1 MNTQVI
7 RRIKNVIRCRDNGTA
22 LSKKTRWCIELVGLV
37 CASVMVHVGSY
48 VVPLLI
54 ILYCLTKWHIDAP
67 LIWLDVIIHYLQV
80 QNVLT
85 KLIKHSSVT
94 WQTKSFLLRWRWP
107 PMLAEVSEYPLL
119 YGGLLVASMVLGMY
133 MQRQLLCRWPFSFVH
148 FPPTWSF
155 GNANSMSG
163 RWFLSSKWWDY
174 PLCTRNVEAYFQV
187 HISWSTAIT
196 CM

>member
-1 MNTQVI
+1 MCSHVYSTEMMLQWLWIFLSLSSRISTRNMNTQVI

-80 QNVLT
+80 HNVLT

-94 WQTKSFLLRWRWP
+94 WQTKTFLLRWRHQCWQRW
-107 PMLAEVSEYPLL
+107 VSSLFCTVDSWLHP
-119 YGGLLVASMVLGMY
+119 
-133 MQRQLLCRWPFSFVH
+133 
-148 FPPTWSF
+148 WS
-155 GNANSMSG
+155 
-163 RWFLSSKWWDY
+163 
-174 PLCTRNVEAYFQV
+174 
-187 HISWSTAIT
+187 
-196 CM
+196 